1 MIEKI
6 RSVLKK
12 EGKGM
17 IIRGL
22 VIALAV
28 DIIFSV
34 LNIDNDFLMF
44 WVMLIIIVVTIPGNG
59 IIKRK

>member
-44 WVMLIIIVVTIPGNG
+44 WVMLIIIVITIPGNG